1 MLNTYGPWLYHIF
14 SNQMS
19 INVLDITKLSY
30 QDGIVAPE
38 YDDKFSV
45 VLYRSSTLYSRGFFI
60 ENWIKFVIWS
70 NHCLN

>member
-38 YDDKFSV
+38 YDDKFSI
-45 VLYRSSTLYSRGFFI
+45 SPTA
-60 ENWIKFVIWS
+60 
-70 NHCLN
+70 H

>member
-19 INVLDITKLSY
+19 INVLDITKLNY
-30 QDGIVAPE
+30 QDDIVAPE

-45 VLYRSSTLYSRGFFI
+45 V
-60 ENWIKFVIWS
+60 
-70 NHCLN
+70 